1 MFRPPILCCPP
12 GRPYRCTYYCR
23 AAGGFY
29 VRTERVS
36 LPPHA
41 PDMLTVRIQAIDG
54 TRTLTSLDP
63 RPCRLAPSLVSA
75 LPSTSSAASCPPGF
89 ECYAGTTA
97 LYDSPSPCLWGYRSS
112 LSPTG
117 PRSFDRGWRLVLSVL
132 ARGVSTH
139 AWGLRLRGVTAHLR

>member
-12 GRPYRCTYYCR
+12 GRPYRGVLPQGSR
-23 AAGGFY
+23 GFY
-29 VRTERVS
+29 VRAERAS

-54 TRTLTSLDP
+54 TRTFTSLDP
-63 RPCRLAPSLVSA
+63 RPCRPLPPWSA
-75 LPSTSSAASCPPGF
+75 LFPPHPPPAVARLGSNVSPVLQR
-89 ECYAGTTA
+89 CTTPRRRA
-97 LYDSPSPCLWGYRSS
+97 CGDYRSS
-112 LSPTG
+112 LSPTD
-117 PRSFDRGWRLVLSVL
+117 PRSSDRGWRLGLSVL